1 MIDSLIVVL
10 FRPSVPLYFLL
21 SSLYIEA
28 VYVMPFWAV
37 ATIHFRVEDEQMMLM
52 VGLMVGTFDVTRN
65 KLTARTWI
73 NGNGRLQT
81 GIVSVLLFF
90 FGRISQAVQVL
101 LCSFSPSI
109 LRGTKYPSLIKNSP
123 KYSPSPR
130 SRKLCKQP

>member
-1 MIDSLIVVL
+1 MTDSLIVVL

-37 ATIHFRVEDEQMMLM
+37 ATIHFRVEGEQMMLM
-52 VGLMVGTFDVTRN
+52 VGLMAGTFDVTRN

-81 GIVSVLLFF
+81 GIVSVLCFFSLGEFLRRYKYYCALFH
-90 FGRISQAVQVL
+90 R
-101 LCSFSPSI
+101 PS
-109 LRGTKYPSLIKNSP
+109 
-123 KYSPSPR
+123 
-130 SRKLCKQP
+130 

>member
-37 ATIHFRVEDEQMMLM
+37 ATIHFRVEDGQMMLM
-52 VGLMVGTFDVTRN
+52 VGLMAGTFDVTRN

-73 NGNGRLQT
+73 NGNGRLET
-81 GIVSVLLFF
+81 GIVSAAFFLWENFSGGTSTTVLFF
-90 FGRISQAVQVL
+90 TVHPKGHKIS
-101 LCSFSPSI
+101 FPH
-109 LRGTKYPSLIKNSP
+109 
-123 KYSPSPR
+123 
-130 SRKLCKQP
+130 